1 MTTFE
6 ISIIVAL
13 YLVGGQLFS
22 LCYLI
27 NYKPDQR
34 TAWLGLMGL
43 FWPVALVLDIVL
55 QIAGGFG
62 LTSKII
68 LKKIDKATK

>member
-1 MTTFE
+1 MTQFE
-6 ISIIVAL
+6 YALLIFL

-43 FWPVALVLDIVL
+43 FWPIALVLDIVL